1 MLDGRIGHH
10 LNNNAG
16 GGKREEETEIFG
28 DGDLGFC
35 HFIPENPHVSS
46 PRNANEVSTQ
56 SV

>member
-35 HFIPENPHVSS
+35 HFIPKNTHVSS